1 MITLESLRTLLLWSL
16 TVKTVLLCV
25 WFAAFVWAHDA
36 LYRWHT
42 RWFRLSPATFD
53 AVHYV
58 GMAVFEIGI
67 ILLNLATVVGLYLMG
82 A

>member
-16 TVKTVLLCV
+16 AINTVLLCV
-25 WFAAFVWAHDA
+25 WFAAFVWAHNA
-36 LYRWHT
+36 LYCWHT

-58 GMAVFEIGI
+58 GKAVFEIGI
-67 ILLNLATVVGLYLMG
+67 ILLNLAPPVGPLP
-82 A
+82 

>member
-16 TVKTVLLCV
+16 AVNTTLLCL
-25 WFAAFVWAHDA
+25 WFAGFVWAHDT

-42 RWFRLSPATFD
+42 RWFRLSPETFD
-53 AVHYV
+53 AIHYA
-58 GMAVFEIGI
+58 GMALFKIGI
-67 ILLNLATVVGLYLMG
+67 FLLNLAPLLGLYLMG